1 MENSEYILPSTI
13 TKDKFIINGCGKFNE
28 SRKSL
33 SKAEASYLY
42 LELHKWL
49 TETLKN

>member
-1 MENSEYILPSTI
+1 MEKELILKSTI
-13 TKDKFIINGCGKFNE
+13 TKDRFIINGCGKFSE

-33 SKAEASYLY
+33 TRAEASYLY

-49 TETLKN
+49 FPEKE